1 MSITP
6 QSENTPGLRIIV
18 LMGGPSQEREISLE
32 SGEAVAQALT
42 ELGHQITKIDPA
54 TDEFSLVN
62 WGEFDAAFI
71 ALHGSFG
78 EDGQIQTILEKAG
91 IPFTGSSAEVAEL
104 TFHKSATKERLI
116 QNYVPTPAYVL
127 IHQSDD
133 ARTIQQHACTIGY
146 PLVVKPD
153 TQGSSLGVSIVH
165 SAEELPQALTR
176 CFQYEEHG
184 LIEQA
189 VLGTE
194 WTVSQLDDTQ
204 LPLIQIETNRGFYDY
219 EAKYQDEQTDYHFEF
234 ALPTDVVQAIN
245 RVGAQALETTGVEGV
260 ARVDIRLDE
269 QQRPWVLEINTVPG
283 FTSHSL
289 VPMAAAKVGLSLGQL
304 CDQSIRAAIRRSQ
317 AAVSVVRT

>member
-1 MSITP
+1 MSLTS
-6 QSENTPGLRIIV
+6 QSDNNSLNIIV
-18 LMGGPSQEREISLE
+18 LMGGSSQEREISLE
-32 SGEAVAQALT
+32 SGAAVADALA
-42 ELGHQITKIDPA
+42 ELGHQITRADPA

-62 WGEFDAAFI
+62 WDQFDVAFI

-78 EDGQIQTILEKAG
+78 EDGQIQAILEKAG
-91 IPFTGSSAEVAEL
+91 IPFTGSTAEVAEL

-127 IHQSDD
+127 IHQTDD

-153 TQGSSLGVSIVH
+153 TQGSSLGVSIVR

-189 VLGTE
+189 IFGTE

-204 LPLIQIETNRGFYDY
+204 LPLIQIEPNRGFYDY
-219 EAKYQDEQTDYHFEF
+219 EAKYHDEQTAYHFEF

-245 RVGAQALETTGVEGV
+245 RVGAQALEATGVEGV

-269 QQRPWVLEINTVPG
+269 QLRPWVLEINTVPG

-304 CDQSIRAAIRRSQ
+304 CDRSVKAAMQRCKSSLSAAQS
-317 AAVSVVRT
+317 